1 MSNAIHPTAEID
13 RSVEIGDGVKIGAF
27 AVIGPDVIIGD
38 DTYVGAAAHIE
49 GPTRLGRGNRVYPKA
64 TIGFDPQDLKWGG
77 ETVRLEVG
85 DGNIFREF
93 CTVHRGTGLGGGVTT
108 IGDRNL
114 FMVYTHVAHNCHVG
128 SHTIFS
134 NNGTLAGH
142 VEIRDHAIIG
152 AFSAVQQF
160 CRVGEYAYIGGYT
173 VVTKDALPYVK
184 TVGHKPAC
192 YGVNRIGLERRGFDQ
207 QQIARL
213 ESAMRVLLRSG
224 LNTTQ
229 ALAKIRETWPAD
241 PEITT
246 LVEFVESSEYG
257 VIKVLPG
264 ANRKRGGAT
273 D

>member
-1 MSNAIHPTAEID
+1 MSRTIHPTADID
-13 RSVEIGDGVKIGAF
+13 RSVELGDGVKIGPY

-38 DTYVGAAAHIE
+38 ETEVGAGAHIE
-49 GPTRLGRGNRVYPKA
+49 GPTRMGRANRVYPKA

-85 DGNIFREF
+85 DNNVFREF

-108 IGDRNL
+108 IGDHNL
-114 FMVYTHVAHNCHVG
+114 FMVYTHIAHDSHVG

-142 VEIRDHAIIG
+142 VEIRDHAIVG

-160 CRVGEYAYIGGYT
+160 CRVGAYAYIGGYT
-173 VVTKDALPYVK
+173 IVTKDALPYVK

-207 QQIARL
+207 QRIARL

-229 ALAKIRETWPAD
+229 ALEKLRETWPDDAD
-241 PEITT
+241 IAE
-246 LVEFVESSEYG
+246 LVEFVETSEYG

-264 ANRKRGGAT
+264 ASRKRGGVS

>member
-1 MSNAIHPTAEID
+1 MSKAIHPTAQID
-13 RSVEIGDGVKIGAF
+13 RSAELGEDVRIGAY
-27 AVIGPDVIIGD
+27 AVIGPNVILGD
-38 DTYVGAAAHIE
+38 ETYVGAGAHIE
-49 GPTRLGRGNRVYPKA
+49 GPTRLGRGNRIYPKA

-85 DGNIFREF
+85 DGNVFREF
-93 CTVHRGTGLGGGVTT
+93 CTVHRGTGLGGAVTA

-114 FMVYTHVAHNCHVG
+114 FMVYTHIAHDCRVG
-128 SHTIFS
+128 NHTIFS

-142 VEIRDHAIIG
+142 VEVRDHAIIG

-160 CRVGEYAYIGGYT
+160 CRVGAYAYIGGYT

-213 ESAMRVLLRSG
+213 ESALRVLLRSG

-229 ALAKIRETWPAD
+229 AMAKLRENWPDD
-241 PEITT
+241 PDVGA
-246 LVEFVESSEYG
+246 LVEFVETSEYG

-264 ANRKRGGAT
+264 ASRKRGGSS

>member
-1 MSNAIHPTAEID
+1 MSKAIHPTATID
-13 RSVEIGDGVKIGAF
+13 RSAELGQGVRIGPN
-27 AVIGPDVIIGD
+27 AVIGPDVILGEE
-38 DTYVGAAAHIE
+38 TYVGAGAHIE
-49 GPTRLGRGNRVYPKA
+49 GPTRMGSANRIYPKA

-93 CTVHRGTGLGGGVTT
+93 CTVHRGTGMGGGVTA

-114 FMVYTHVAHNCHVG
+114 FMVYTHIAHDCDVG
-128 SHTIFS
+128 DHTIFS
-134 NNGTLAGH
+134 NNATLAGH
-142 VEIRDHAIIG
+142 VEVRDHAIIG

-160 CRVGEYAYIGGYT
+160 CRVGAYAYIGGYT

-207 QQIARL
+207 QRIARL

-229 ALAKIRETWPAD
+229 AVAKMRETWEGDAD
-241 PEITT
+241 IAS
-246 LVEFVESSEYG
+246 LIEFVESSEYG

-264 ANRKRGGAT
+264 GGRKRGGAS